1 MGVHEHLGVLPQCH
15 VLFVFQAINV
25 VCWFPCGKYL
35 TSGAVD
41 GTVVLWNLTGNR
53 NACKRCTNE
62 NGMGITSLEWDP
74 RRRGSEIGEQLLFA
88 DLEDH
93 VGAFDNVYPHET
105 TTTNQITDENV
116 GSSFP
121 VVNNDDPLV
130 DDSLLM
136 EVSKLLY

>member
-1 MGVHEHLGVLPQCH
+1 
-15 VLFVFQAINV
+15 
-25 VCWFPCGKYL
+25 
-35 TSGAVD
+35 
-41 GTVVLWNLTGNR
+41 
-53 NACKRCTNE
+53 
-62 NGMGITSLEWDP
+62 MGITSLEWDP